1 MPMIKLYPHQGQAL
15 EQTKAFNKVA
25 YYLDMGLGK
34 TFVGSEKMVQL
45 GSNVNLVICQKSK
58 IDDWMQ
64 HFKTYYAQHDKD
76 FCCEDLIFNLTDKK
90 QLAKFMEESRAA
102 TEPNFI
108 EDELTGQSYQQEN
121 LYPYL
126 IVGIINYDLVF
137 RRSELLELRQFT
149 MMLDESS
156 LIQNDTAKRSK
167 FILKMQPD
175 NVILLSGTPTS
186 GKYENLWSQ
195 MNLLGW
201 KISKELY
208 NRQYVNWVKV
218 EQDGFIHFVI
228 DKEEP
233 YKNVDRLKKKMRD
246 HGSVF
251 LKTEECFDL
260 PEQIFIPITVKKT
273 KEYTRFRKKGLVTID
288 GTELVGDSTLTKRL
302 YSRMLCGHYNKDK
315 LQAFKDLAS
324 STKDRLIV
332 FYNFNS
338 ELDALQRIATEL
350 ERPISQVNGHI
361 KDLTAYEMEDDS
373 ITLVQYQA
381 GAMGLN
387 LQKANKV
394 VFFTLTD
401 KSELFEQA
409 KKRVHRIGQNKTCFY
424 YLMMCKDSVEE
435 VILDTLNQRKDFTDE
450 LFKEC
455 EV

>member
-1 MPMIKLYPHQGQAL
+1 MKQ
-15 EQTKAFNKVA
+15 
-25 YYLDMGLGK
+25 LGK
-34 TFVGSEKMVQL
+34 VT
-45 GSNVNLVICQKSK
+45 NLLVCQKTK

-64 HFKTYYAQHDKD
+64 HFKEHYQFKLYDLTNKEQLRD
-76 FCCEDLIFNLTDKK
+76 FMLNGT
-90 QLAKFMEESRAA
+90 AWANYHGGTMA
-102 TEPNFI
+102 
-108 EDELTGQSYQQEN
+108 
-121 LYPYL
+121 
-126 IVGIINYDLVF
+126 VGIINYDLVF
-137 RRSELLELRQFT
+137 RRSELLQLEHFT

-167 FILKMQPD
+167 FVLKMKPD

-201 KISKELY
+201 GISKELY
-208 NRQYVNWVKV
+208 NRQYVNWVKM
-218 EQDGFIHFVI
+218 EQDGFIHLVV

-233 YKNVDRLKKKMRD
+233 YKNVDRLKQKMRD

-260 PEQIFIPITVKKT
+260 PEQIFVPVAVPKT
-273 KEYTRFRKKGLVTID
+273 KEYVHFRKKGLVTIE
-288 GTELVGDSTLTKRL
+288 GIELVGDSTLTKRL
-302 YSRMLCGHYNKDK
+302 YSRVLCGHYNKDK

-332 FYNFNS
+332 FYNFNA
-338 ELDALQRIATEL
+338 ELEALKQIAAEL
-350 ERPISQVNGHI
+350 ERPVSQINGHT
-361 KDLTAYEMEDDS
+361 KDLTAYENEEDS

-401 KSELFEQA
+401 KSELFEQS

-424 YLMMCKDSVEE
+424 YLMICKDSVEE
-435 VILDTLNQRKDFTDE
+435 AILETLKQRKDYTDE
-450 LFKEC
+450 LFTKS
-455 EV
+455 

>member
-1 MPMIKLYPHQGQAL
+1 MKLYEHQKQAL

-45 GSNVNLVICQKSK
+45 GTDTNIIICQKSK
-58 IDDWMQ
+58 INDWMK
-64 HFKTYYAQHDKD
+64 HFKDHYPRIQIY
-76 FCCEDLIFNLTDKK
+76 NLTDKK
-90 QLAKFMEESRAA
+90 QLDD
-102 TEPNFI
+102 FI
-108 EDELTGQSYQQEN
+108 SHDTAWAG
-121 LYPYL
+121 YPGA
-126 IVGIINYDLVF
+126 IMTVGIINYDLVF
-137 RRSELLELRQFT
+137 RRSELLQLEHFT
-149 MMLDESS
+149 LMLDESS
-156 LIQNDTAKRSK
+156 QIQNDTAKRSK
-167 FILKMQPD
+167 FILKMKPD

-201 KISKELY
+201 SISKELY

-218 EQDGFIHFVI
+218 ETDGFIHFVI

-233 YKNVDRLKKKMRD
+233 YKNVDRLKQKMRD
-246 HGSVF
+246 YGSVF

-332 FYNFNS
+332 FYNFNA
-338 ELDALQRIATEL
+338 ELDALQRIAAEL
-350 ERPISQVNGHI
+350 ERPISQVNGHV
-361 KDLTAYEMEDDS
+361 KDLTAYENEEDS

-409 KKRVHRIGQNKTCFY
+409 KKRVHRIGQSKTCFY
-424 YLMMCKDSVEE
+424 YLMMCNDSVEE
-435 VILDTLNQRKDFTDE
+435 VILDTLNQRKDFTDY
-450 LFKEC
+450 LFEQFERDSK
-455 EV
+455 

>member
-1 MPMIKLYPHQGQAL
+1 MPMQLYEHQKQAL
-15 EQTKAFNKVA
+15 EQTKGFNKVA

-45 GSNVNLVICQKSK
+45 GSDTNIIICQKSK
-58 IDDWMQ
+58 INDWMK
-64 HFKTYYAQHDKD
+64 HFKDYYPRIQVY
-76 FCCEDLIFNLTDKK
+76 NLTDKK
-90 QLAKFMEESRAA
+90 QLDD
-102 TEPNFI
+102 FI
-108 EDELTGQSYQQEN
+108 SHDTAWAG
-121 LYPYL
+121 YPGASMT
-126 IVGIINYDLVF
+126 VGIINYDLVF
-137 RRSELLELRQFT
+137 RRSELLQLEHFT
-149 MMLDESS
+149 LMLDESS
-156 LIQNDTAKRSK
+156 QIQNDTAKRTK
-167 FILKMQPD
+167 FILKMKPD

-195 MNLLGW
+195 MHLLGW
-201 KISKELY
+201 EISKELY

-251 LKTEECFDL
+251 MKTEECFDL
-260 PEQIFIPITVKKT
+260 PEQIFIPITVPKT
-273 KEYTRFRKKGLVTID
+273 KEYNTFRKKGLVTIE

-332 FYNFNS
+332 FYNFNA
-338 ELDALQRIATEL
+338 ELDALQRIAAEL
-350 ERPISQVNGHI
+350 ERPVSQVNGHV
-361 KDLTAYEMEDDS
+361 KDLTAYENEEDS

-435 VILDTLNQRKDFTDE
+435 VILETLNQRKDFTDE
-450 LFKEC
+450 LFNACDK
-455 EV
+455 